1 MENKVDCIICNK
13 KITNKNQYIAS
24 HVKRI
29 HKIDFYDY
37 IEKYYKN
44 TEEKIK
50 SEKCGFCDKIAI
62 PNYNINHDT
71 KTYNIDYNNG
81 YWCRSEKCKN
91 DISVEILK
99 HSYNKKTF
107 EHIGSKSEYLSK
119 LYKKPIDI
127 VKREIKYTKRE
138 NLEKYKSSLQ
148 GYILRYGKEEGER
161 KYKERCNKISKS
173 NKKEW
178 YINKFGEDEGN
189 KRWDDYIM
197 KLSPTIIN
205 YIKKYG
211 KEEGERKY
219 KERCNKISKSNK
231 KEWYINKFG
240 EDEGNKRWKEYT
252 NKIRKN
258 NRKNKSKSSKKLE
271 KIFKELDLV
280 YEDEYEIKE
289 LNNYSDY
296 YLKEYDT
303 IIEYYGDYWH
313 CNPKYYESDYFHS
326 YIKLTAKEI
335 WEKDNKRINNIYNK
349 INKNIIIIWEDTKIN
364 KSLLI
369 KILNDNINKKNIIY
383 V

>member
-189 KRWDDYIM
+189 KRW
-197 KLSPTIIN
+197 
-205 YIKKYG
+205 
-211 KEEGERKY
+211 
-219 KERCNKISKSNK
+219 
-231 KEWYINKFG
+231 
-240 EDEGNKRWKEYT
+240 KEYT